1 MATIAIIDD
10 NEKSNNQSN
19 LNSETSRIISKFN
32 VHGDDYL
39 IRDGEAREQIYSLE
53 DRIKDI
59 EECLGIIKSEIKQI
73 NKKLNNETFNFN

>member
-19 LNSETSRIISKFN
+19 SNSETPRIISKFN

-59 EECLGIIKSEIKQI
+59 EECLGIIKSEIKEI